1 MPRRQLFSHRCA
13 DRSSTRGS
21 PIRNVLHVEV
31 RGSSGELWRLATQDA
46 EWWPPDPRQL
56 MGRSIDDAE
65 IAEQSGGLRCRL
77 SDGSVLAIRPT
88 ATEKADGPPYWE
100 LIGPSG
106 MALEFGPGIRWQ
118 ISLGGLGDRGPR
130 RLLRA
135 PQRLILVVSTAPTLC
150 FLGSPALARWPCVV
164 FADARNRARRSPRDA
179 PTPAFQVLVSRP
191 AYAGE
196 GTPTDERG
204 VAERVLV

>member
-1 MPRRQLFSHRCA
+1 MEDIVELRAAFDASPTTVLASL
-13 DRSSTRGS
+13 RG
-21 PIRNVLHVEV
+21 PIVDARIAYPDVLHVEV

-130 RLLRA
+130 
-135 PQRLILVVSTAPTLC
+135 
-150 FLGSPALARWPCVV
+150 G
-164 FADARNRARRSPRDA
+164 
-179 PTPAFQVLVSRP
+179 
-191 AYAGE
+191 G
-196 GTPTDERG
+196 
-204 VAERVLV
+204 